1 MSSLTVSLLESSS
14 SLNYVNA
21 AARGRAASEQLA
33 PPAGRSEN
41 YSQAEQTH
49 PSLPSSPERRRT
61 ERRAVKA
68 NRCEPDYEESSSCSK
83 DGAPLSSANMW
94 QPASER
100 LQVRR
105 EAFTVDRSFIR
116 GNSHWSPPCVCARLQ
131 PGETCYGLWAATDVC
146 ICVCVCVLLVVLL
159 NVNHLFSV
167 NLSLNGSPSVLRLN
181 APIHVTQTTMCSS
194 AAFLCW

>member
-1 MSSLTVSLLESSS
+1 MSLFILQAGEKKKSPSWALSLLECSS
-14 SLNYVNA
+14 SLNHVNA
-21 AARGRAASEQLA
+21 AARGRAASAQPA

-116 GNSHWSPPCVCARLQ
+116 GNSHWSPPCVCVCVCARLQ
-131 PGETCYGLWAATDVC
+131 PGETCYGLWAATDVS
-146 ICVCVCVLLVVLL
+146 VCGLLLVVLL
-159 NVNHLFSV
+159 NVNHLLLLFFF
-167 NLSLNGSPSVLRLN
+167 
-181 APIHVTQTTMCSS
+181 
-194 AAFLCW
+194 FLLISHWTGPCRCCV

>member
-1 MSSLTVSLLESSS
+1 MSLFILQAGEKKSPSWALSLLECSS
-14 SLNYVNA
+14 SLNHVNA
-21 AARGRAASEQLA
+21 AARGRAASAQPA

-116 GNSHWSPPCVCARLQ
+116 GNSHWSPPCVC
-131 PGETCYGLWAATDVC
+131 V
-146 ICVCVCVLLVVLL
+146 CVCVCTAPAWRDL
-159 NVNHLFSV
+159 
-167 NLSLNGSPSVLRLN
+167 LRL
-181 APIHVTQTTMCSS
+181 VSS
-194 AAFLCW
+194 HRCFGVWVVVSRAFKCESFGFFLFFC

>member
-1 MSSLTVSLLESSS
+1 MWARRALCLLESSG
-14 SLNYVNA
+14 SLNPMNA
-21 AARGRAASEQLA
+21 AARGRAASAQLA

-105 EAFTVDRSFIR
+105 EAFTVDRSFIH
-116 GNSHWSPPCVCARLQ
+116 GNSHWNPPCLCARLQ
-131 PGETCYGLWAATDVC
+131 PGETCYGLWAATDVS
-146 ICVCVCVLLVVLL
+146 ICVCVLLVVLL
-159 NVNHLFSV
+159 NGNRLFSV
-167 NLSLNGSPSVLRLN
+167 NLSLNGSLSVLRLN
-181 APIHVTQTTMCSS
+181 APIHVTQATMCSS